1 MQYVAISLCD
11 SRNKAC
17 FYVFLLPSPPTM
29 RQPGTPRQPLGE
41 VSPNTRS
48 RVVSARD
55 HGIKFTAIGRMENLL
70 DSTCRGIYK
79 NASHQTSCITP
90 SRPGR
95 PPLLTIGDQRLIR
108 RAIVA
113 KPKITAAQLV
123 VNCCPHVK
131 KKTVY
136 RYLKKSG
143 IQKWRCR
150 QRPFLTEE
158 HAAKRLA
165 WAEKY
170 DGKPVSFWR
179 KLRWSDECSIE
190 RGKGGAIEWVYRL
203 RGKFPPFP
211 SPIVPL

>member
-1 MQYVAISLCD
+1 
-11 SRNKAC
+11 
-17 FYVFLLPSPPTM
+17 VFVLPSPTTM
-29 RQPGTPRQPLGE
+29 RQPRTPRQPLGE
-41 VSPNTRS
+41 TSPNTRS

-55 HGIKFTAIGRMENLL
+55 HGIKFTAISHMENLL

-79 NASHQTSCITP
+79 NASHQTSYITP

-123 VNCCPHVK
+123 ANYCPHVK

-136 RYLKKSG
+136 QYLKKSG

-158 HAAKRLA
+158 HAAKRLI

-170 DGKPVSFWR
+170 DGKPISFWR
-179 KLRWSDECSIE
+179 KLRWLDECSIK
-190 RGKGGAIEWVYRL
+190 RRKGGAIKWIYRL
-203 RGKFPPFP
+203 RGKFSPFLL
-211 SPIVPL
+211 PIVPMDFTNKLL